1 MKKAVSAVLI
11 AASLVYIFSSCSG
24 HFLNKTAQGARELTA
39 AETLLSLCPWQ
50 SRDGGENELVFSD
63 DLTGRAGAAPFEWRA
78 DGGEVTLRFFPGS
91 TIGAEREL
99 TLDTD
104 SAAPSIDY
112 DGATFA
118 PGLIM
123 PASPAEA
130 EPTPP
135 QPTEEELLGQAIA
148 DYALGFLGWN
158 YKYGGKTP
166 ETGFDCSGLVYYIY
180 EQHGYRLERV
190 AAEQAKQG
198 VEIAHDALM
207 PGDILGFY
215 TSGKYVG
222 HIGIYVGNGYY
233 VHAMGSAY
241 GVVLTSLDDKY
252 SQRDYTARRIIGCDE
267 LLAEN
272 VTAVQ

>member
-1 MKKAVSAVLI
+1 MKKALSAVLI
-11 AASLVYIFSSCSG
+11 AASLVYILSSCSG

-50 SRDGGENELVFSD
+50 SRDGGETELVFSD

-78 DGGEVTLRFFPGS
+78 DGNDVTLRFFPRS
-91 TIGAEREL
+91 TIGAVRSL
-99 TLDTD
+99 TLDTA
-104 SAAPSIDY
+104 AAPSLEY
-112 DGATFA
+112 AGVQYA
-118 PGLIM
+118 PGLII
-123 PASPAEA
+123 PAAPAEA
-130 EPTPP
+130 EPTAP

-190 AAEQAKQG
+190 AADQAKQG
-198 VEIAHDALM
+198 VEIEHDALM
-207 PGDILGFY
+207 PGDILAFY

-222 HIGIYVGNGYY
+222 HVGIYVGNGYY

-272 VTAVQ
+272 ANAAQ

>member
-1 MKKAVSAVLI
+1 MKKALSAVLI
-11 AASLVYIFSSCSG
+11 AASLVYILSSCSG

-50 SRDGGENELVFSD
+50 SRDGGETELVFSD
-63 DLTGRAGAAPFEWRA
+63 DLTGRSGAAPFEWHA
-78 DGGEVTLRFFPGS
+78 DGNDVTLRFFPRS
-91 TIGAEREL
+91 TIGAVRSL
-99 TLDTD
+99 TLDTT
-104 SAAPSIDY
+104 AVPSLEY
-112 DGATFA
+112 DGVQYA
-118 PGLIM
+118 PGLII
-123 PASPAEA
+123 PAAPAEA
-130 EPTPP
+130 EPTAP
-135 QPTEEELLGQAIA
+135 QPTEEELFGQAIA

-190 AAEQAKQG
+190 AADQAKQG
-198 VEIAHDALM
+198 VEIEHDALM
-207 PGDILGFY
+207 PGDILAFY

-222 HIGIYVGNGYY
+222 HVGIYVGNGYY

-272 VTAVQ
+272 ANAAQ